1 MEPIGSLIE
10 GRETAV
16 VAPAS
21 TVREAAELMSARGIG
36 AVPVVDADRVVG
48 IFTERDIMSRVVA
61 AGRDPAKTTVGDVM
75 STALV
80 VADVAES
87 RDACLQRLQAARVR
101 HLLVLKSGRL
111 IGIVSLRD
119 LVAREIREKD
129 HTIDMLNA
137 YIHYIP
143 ADVAPRNH

>member
-1 MEPIGSLIE
+1 
-10 GRETAV
+10 
-16 VAPAS
+16 
-21 TVREAAELMSARGIG
+21 
-36 AVPVVDADRVVG
+36 
-48 IFTERDIMSRVVA
+48 
-61 AGRDPAKTTVGDVM
+61 M